1 MLRPQLLFFF
11 SIFFFQWPYILCE
24 DQPVLLNTETDWYC
38 RDKAGK
44 YWWPGQKIEQNCY
57 SYVCNKGQGIKRSW
71 SLEIKSHCCARG
83 GVAFLDGDEIMRKT
97 EGCVETRE
105 TCSVEEGA
113 GVVIRTVT
121 STCCEGGE
129 GSVDQMVPVQWF
141 NFVHKTGP
149 FLDIGPNGEISL
161 REGGKD
167 LDSQKWRLENGVL
180 VNKKTEGK
188 GMGFDESGKL
198 SMVDQSSDGLISS
211 LVFENGGFKSKD
223 TSHNVQVASNGD
235 LLWDHI
241 IAKRQ
246 TIDLGILG
254 TVNMDIP
261 DFLMYFAGDV
271 HCPELLG
278 WPAFEPFQEIPI
290 GTQCWKENKPS
301 FRLYHGSQNA
311 IIADSKEH
319 LETIQQPS
327 GIDISSISK
336 LVVLIHGYNAAA
348 DSWPATMAK
357 KLTSLPDDL
366 HVLAV
371 DWSKGAFPSVPPYT
385 PAAANT
391 R

>member
-1 MLRPQLLFFF
+1 M
-11 SIFFFQWPYILCE
+11 
-24 DQPVLLNTETDWYC
+24 DHPVLLDTEFDWYC

-44 YWWPGQKIEQNCY
+44 YWWPGQKIEQDACY

-83 GVAFLDGDEIMRKT
+83 GVAYLDGDEIMMKT

-121 STCCEGGE
+121 SKCCDGGAGNE
-129 GSVDQMVPVQWF
+129 DQMANVQWF
-141 NFVHKTGP
+141 NFVHKNGS
-149 FLDIGPNGEISL
+149 FLDIGPNGEVSL

-167 LDSQKWRLENGVL
+167 LDSQKWRLEDGVL
-180 VNKKTEGK
+180 MNKKTGGK

-198 SMVDQSSDGLISS
+198 SMVDQSSTGLINS
-211 LVFENGGFKSKD
+211 LVFENGGFQSKD
-223 TSHNVQVASNGD
+223 TSHIVQVASTGD
-235 LLWDHI
+235 LIWTHS

-246 TIDLGILG
+246 IDLPIIG
-254 TVNMDIP
+254 TVNVNDLP
-261 DFLMYFAGDV
+261 DFLMYLAGDV
-271 HCPELLG
+271 TCPELLG
-278 WPAFEPFQEIPI
+278 WPAFQPFQEIPI
-290 GTQCWKENKPS
+290 NTQCWKENEPS
-301 FRLYHGSQNA
+301 FRLYQGSQNA
-311 IIADSKEH
+311 TIADSKEH

-327 GIDISSISK
+327 GIDISKITK

-348 DSWPATMAK
+348 DSWPAAMAE
-357 KLTSLPDDL
+357 KLTSLPEDI
-366 HVLAV
+366 HVLTV
-371 DWSKGAFPSVPPYT
+371 DWSEGASISVPVYT